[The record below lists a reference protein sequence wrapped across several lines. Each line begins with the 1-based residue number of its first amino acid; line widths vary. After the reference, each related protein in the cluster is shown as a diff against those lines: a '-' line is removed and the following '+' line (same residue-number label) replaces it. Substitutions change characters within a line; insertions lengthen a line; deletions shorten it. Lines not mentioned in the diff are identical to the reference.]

1 MKSKLKPFDYTL
13 FTTVI
18 ILFGIGLL
26 MVLSASSHLGLLS
39 YQNPYHF
46 FVRQLLFGV
55 VGVGCMLFLSRLDY
69 KIYKRFAKL
78 IFVVAIVLLG
88 LVLIPGVGSG
98 ETRGAKRWI
107 DLGIINF
114 QPSEVAKV
122 AMIIFLSASISE
134 NQKKLGK
141 FWTGLVPHFIVIG
154 VVAGLLLLEPHYS
167 AIGIIG
173 LISVILLFVGGAK
186 VSHFA
191 TIGAIVLPV
200 FIVGI
205 FVSNYRLDRIV
216 GFLDPWADVKGTG
229 WQVIQSLY
237 AIGSGGIFGLGLGQS
252 KQKYSYLPDAHN
264 DFIMAILGEELGLLG
279 MLLVITLFGILVW
292 RGIVIAMKSPDLFS
306 GLMAIGITMLI
317 ALQFLFNLAIVTS
330 WFPVTGM
337 PVPFMSYGGSSLL
350 IFMSCV
356 GILLNISRNV
366 RSE

>member
-13 FTTVI
+13 FLTVI

-26 MVLSASSHLGLLS
+26 MVLSASSHLGLLT
-39 YQNPYHF
+39 YKNPYHF
-46 FVRQLLFGV
+46 FVRQFFFGI
-55 VGVGCMLFLSRLDY
+55 VGIALMLFLSRLDY
-69 KIYKRFAKL
+69 KIYKRLAKL
-78 IFVVAIVLLG
+78 IFFIAVVLLCI
-88 LVLIPGVGSG
+88 VLIPGIGSG

-107 DLGIINF
+107 DLGLINF

-134 NQKKLGK
+134 NHKKLAK
-141 FWTGLVPHFIVIG
+141 FWTGLVPYFIIVGI
-154 VVAGLLLLEPHYS
+154 VAGLLLLEPHYS

-173 LISVILLFVGGAK
+173 LISVILLFIGGAK
-186 VSHFA
+186 ISHFIA
-191 TIGAIVLPV
+191 IGVVVVPV
-200 FIVGI
+200 FVIGI
-205 FVSNYRLDRIV
+205 IVSNYRWDRIV
-216 GFLDPWADVKGTG
+216 GFLNPWNDIKGTG

-237 AIGSGGIFGLGLGQS
+237 ALGSGGIFGLGLGQS

-264 DFIMAILGEELGLLG
+264 DFIMAILGEELGLIG
-279 MLLVITLFGILVW
+279 MLLVIILFGILVW
-292 RGIVIAMKSPDLFS
+292 RGIVIATKAPDLFS

-356 GILLNISRNV
+356 GILLNISRNI
-366 RSE
+366 RND